1 MKKLH
6 YPIHDH
12 SQKRLL
18 GSIEGLEGGFA
29 IFAGI
34 VAGLSFTTSHRTVLI
49 MTALIGIMVNA
60 VNAATIRYSTEHYID
75 ELDGHEKRNKTKY
88 YLLPAI
94 IEFILYL
101 VVSLLAV
108 IPLLIIGNLYVAV
121 AVMVGIC
128 LVILFVAGMARG
140 AALGNHAIRDGIEL
154 VIGGSIMIIIG
165 AAAGWLL
172 THIFVK

>member
-6 YPIHDH
+6 YPIHNH

-18 GSIEGLEGGFA
+18 GFIDGLEGGFA

-34 VAGLSFTTSHRTVLI
+34 VAGLSFTTSNRVVLI
-49 MTALIGIMVNA
+49 MTALIGILVNA

-88 YLLPAI
+88 YLLPAV

-101 VVSLLAV
+101 LVSLLAV
-108 IPLLIIGNLYVAV
+108 VPLLIIEDLYLAV
-121 AVMVGIC
+121 DVMIVIC
-128 LVILFVAGMARG
+128 LVILFAAGMVRG
-140 AALGNHAIRDGIEL
+140 AALGNHAVRDGVEL
-154 VIGGSIMIIIG
+154 TIGGSIMIIFG
-165 AAAGWLL
+165 TGAGWAL
-172 THIFVK
+172 THLFVK

>member
-6 YPIHDH
+6 YPIHNH
-12 SQKRLL
+12 SQKHLL
-18 GSIEGLEGGFA
+18 SFIDGLEGGFA

-60 VNAATIRYSTEHYID
+60 VNAATIRYSTEHYVD

-88 YLLPAI
+88 YLVPAL

-101 VVSLLAV
+101 TVSVLAV
-108 IPLLIIGNLYVAV
+108 IPLLVIDDLLVAV
-121 AVMVGIC
+121 AVMIATC
-128 LVILFVAGMARG
+128 LVILFAAGMARG
-140 AALGNHAIRDGIEL
+140 AALGNHAVRDGIEL
-154 VIGGSIMIIIG
+154 VIGGSIMIVFG
-165 AAAGWLL
+165 AGAGWLL